1 MSEFKKCPFCA
12 EEIKAEAIVCK
23 HCGMNLQT
31 GQKVGTSQPQ
41 TQPVKKKNNG
51 CLTLLILAV
60 IAIVIYLIVP
70 KPEPTANTP
79 DMDFDAYVV
88 AEGRVKD
95 KLKSPSTAEFPNS
108 KTANIQRGA
117 DNIWIVSSYVDS
129 QNSFGAML
137 RSNWVIRLQ
146 FTGDDPER
154 YENWKTL
161 ELSIK

>member
-23 HCGMNLQT
+23 HCGTNLKT
-31 GQKVGTSQPQ
+31 GSKNVS
-41 TQPVKKKNNG
+41 KKKSNNRW
-51 CLTLLILAV
+51 LWLLLVV
-60 IAIVIYLIVP
+60 IAMIIYSKYESDKP
-70 KPEPTANTP
+70 KTATTF

-108 KTANIQRGA
+108 KNANIQRGA